1 MGKTTKAQ
9 RKALE
14 AIDHAEAAAK
24 NARKVAKTL
33 PGKNARKL
41 REVAGETIG
50 DVDVS
55 KKALRKNPGKIAK
68 RAHRA
73 EDRVRKATRAAVAKA
88 EEKARLRAQAE
99 RAAAEA
105 AKAAEEAK
113 TRAAEAKALKKAAA
127 KADRAAARAE
137 REALEADR
145 LLEQEL
151 APARTETDAAAGANA
166 PAPDSGAK
174 APAVKAPAVKP
185 AAVKAPAVKPAAV
198 KAPAV
203 KPAAAKTPAPRAS
216 TAKTPARIATSTST
230 STTTRAAAATA
241 PSAPTRKAGASAPAD
256 LSALTVAQLRDRARA
271 TGRTGYSR
279 LSKAQLIALLS

>member
-185 AAVKAPAVKPAAV
+185 AAVKAPAVKPAA
-198 KAPAV
+198 
-203 KPAAAKTPAPRAS
+203 AKTPAPRAS